1 MCSNVQLGE
10 LSASNLINDD
20 LPQTRSVAHVWSLNT
35 ARSTN
40 ATAEQLI
47 TSGRW
52 QRDGM
57 TVIAAREQTAG
68 RGRLDHTWYSAPGES
83 FTASFVSAVGAGVAH
98 DPTLNGWLQMIAGL
112 SVLDALRET
121 LQETNLRWVADPV
134 NADDSADD
142 VKLKWPNDI
151 VFHGRKLG
159 GILAQI
165 VTLPDDPN
173 TVAVIFGVGLNI
185 AVPQDELPI
194 DAATSWRLITEP
206 ADEGGRPP
214 A

>member
-1 MCSNVQLGE
+1 MV
-10 LSASNLINDD
+10 NDD
-20 LPQTRSVAHVWSLNT
+20 LPQTRAVAHVWSLKT

-47 TSGRW
+47 TSGQWDRN
-52 QRDGM
+52 GM

-68 RGRLDHTWYSAPGES
+68 RGRLDHTWFSAPGGS
-83 FTASFVSAVGAGVAH
+83 FTASFISAVGAGVAH

-121 LQETNLRWVADPV
+121 LQETNLQWVPDPV
-134 NADDSADD
+134 NADNSIDD

-159 GILAQI
+159 RSRRRSSRRWALAWH
-165 VTLPDDPN
+165 TTPHS
-173 TVAVIFGVGLNI
+173 TAGC
-185 AVPQDELPI
+185 
-194 DAATSWRLITEP
+194 R
-206 ADEGGRPP
+206 
-214 A
+214 